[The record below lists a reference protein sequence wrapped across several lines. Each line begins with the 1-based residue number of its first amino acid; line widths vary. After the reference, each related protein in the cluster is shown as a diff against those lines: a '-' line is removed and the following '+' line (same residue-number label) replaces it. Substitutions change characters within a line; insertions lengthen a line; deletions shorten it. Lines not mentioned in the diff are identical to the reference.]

1 MLNKINRLR
10 DSHTLSECDY
20 REIITCRDPEVAE
33 YLALQAREVSQSVFG
48 NEVFVRGLIEI
59 TNICK
64 NGCYYC
70 GIRSANRDLRRYR
83 LSREEIVK
91 CCVVGYS
98 LDFRTFVLQGGEDP
112 SMTIDWLVEVVQEIR
127 SRFADAAITLS
138 LGEMR
143 FEDYERL
150 KEAGANRY
158 LLRHE
163 SYNRELYERLHPTA
177 MSHDNRLECLESL
190 KEIGFQTGTGFMV
203 GAPTQSI
210 ENIVEDIKYI
220 ERLSPEMV
228 GVGPF
233 ISHHNTPFGSERNG
247 DIELTLKLIS
257 IFRLMNPHALIPS
270 TTSLA
275 TLCKDGHKRGILAGA
290 NVIMP
295 NLSPVELR
303 AQYSLY
309 DNKASFGAEAA
320 EGLEIL
326 GRQLGEIGYKIS
338 YQRGDYK

>member
-1 MLNKINRLR
+1 MLNKIDRLR

-20 REIITCRDPEVAE
+20 HEITTCRDPEVIS
-33 YLALQAREVSQSVFG
+33 YLTHQAREVTQSVFG
-48 NEVFVRGLIEI
+48 NEIFVRGLIEI

-64 NGCYYC
+64 NGCFYC
-70 GIRSANRDLRRYR
+70 GIRSANRDLSRYR
-83 LSREEIVK
+83 LSREEIVR
-91 CCVVGYS
+91 CCDVGYS
-98 LDFRTFVLQGGEDP
+98 LGFRTFVLQGGEDP
-112 SMTIDWLVEVVQEIR
+112 SMEIEWLVEVVQEVR
-127 SRFADAAITLS
+127 SRCADAAITLS

-143 FEDYERL
+143 FEDYKRL

-163 SYNRELYERLHPTA
+163 SYNRELYGRLHPAA
-177 MSHDNRLECLESL
+177 MSHDNRLGCLESL

-203 GAPTQSI
+203 GAPSQSI

-228 GVGPF
+228 GIGPF
-233 ISHHNTPFGSERNG
+233 ISHHNTPFADEING

-295 NLSPVELR
+295 NLSPVDLR
-303 AQYSLY
+303 RQYSLY

-320 EGLEIL
+320 EGLGIL
-326 GRQLGEIGYKIS
+326 ERQLGEIGYTIS